1 MSSKIFAPKYQK
13 AGKWRLIM
21 CVGVTGPRVTFMLL
35 FGSVTASG
43 WTKIYGYILKIVY
56 FQIKIHFIE
65 GFETSI
71 RLGSFGFPE
80 TVTG

>member
-43 WTKIYGYILKIVY
+43 
-56 FQIKIHFIE
+56 
-65 GFETSI
+65 
-71 RLGSFGFPE
+71 
-80 TVTG
+80 